1 MALAMKS
8 RKLKPETARRL
19 LKSLFSTGHSDR
31 ELLGTFNTALGA
43 SAKAPNYNQKF
54 VKQLIGDAAKSGVVA
69 RGSVLFRN
77 LACVSCHKVGGSGGT
92 IGPDLTAIG
101 TTLSPERIAEE
112 LLWPNRQVKEGF
124 SVVQVVTEDGKIHQ
138 GYERKT
144 KSSQE
149 TGDLVLEDLATRK
162 LVTIKRESIEAKKV
176 TGSVMP
182 SGLTAVLSREQL
194 LDLLRFLSDLGKIR

>member
-1 MALAMKS
+1 M
-8 RKLKPETARRL
+8 
-19 LKSLFSTGHSDR
+19 
-31 ELLGTFNTALGA
+31 
-43 SAKAPNYNQKF
+43 
-54 VKQLIGDAAKSGVVA
+54 
-69 RGSVLFRN
+69 LFRN

-101 TTLSPERIAEE
+101 TTLSAERIAEE

-124 SVVQVVTEDGKIHQ
+124 SVIQVVTEDGKIHQ

>member
-1 MALAMKS
+1 M
-8 RKLKPETARRL
+8 

-54 VKQLIGDAAKSGVVA
+54 VKQLSETRPNRAWWRVAACCSGTWPACRVTRWAAVAVDRSRPDGD
-69 RGSVLFRN
+69 
-77 LACVSCHKVGGSGGT
+77 
-92 IGPDLTAIG
+92 G
-101 TTLSPERIAEE
+101 TTLSAERIAEE

-124 SVVQVVTEDGKIHQ
+124 SVIQVVTEDGKIHQ